1 MILFPLSDHEN
12 RNPAITLGGI
22 PPPTLVLL
30 PLLHESLEEY
40 AERDAIRALSGTH
53 SEEILSD
60 WLEIAVNE
68 RRARLLEHGRERW
81 QKKLTHAQKR
91 LSGEDWSEACHQ
103 FALEILGYRRNR
115 APMAAISLSHAL
127 SELTVSQVDAKTLF
141 NERAGDWKLAGLRP
155 ANHPQN
161 RLAQY
166 LDLVK
171 ALPDWP
177 TRLLECSFNPHRILS
192 YNRKSLMISELKKH
206 LAANVLTGKI
216 GGSRLDTLVVDGF
229 LPLLAAKNNTDL
241 FPYWF
246 HWYAGDFP
254 TKLKTFLR
262 SAEIAGPGTGEAFSN
277 GLLQGALGYFLQK
290 NLV

>member
-1 MILFPLSDHEN
+1 M
-12 RNPAITLGGI
+12 
-22 PPPTLVLL
+22 L

-60 WLEIAVNE
+60 WLEITLDE

-81 QKKLTHAQKR
+81 EKKLTHAQKR

-115 APMAAISLSHAL
+115 APMSAISLSHTL
-127 SELTVSQVDAKTLF
+127 SELSGSQINAETLF
-141 NERAGDWKLAGLRP
+141 HEREGEWKLAGLRP
-155 ANHPQN
+155 ANHPKN

-171 ALPDWP
+171 ARSDWP
-177 TRLLECSFNPHRILS
+177 SRLLECSFNTPRMVCP
-192 YNRKSLMISELKKH
+192 NRKSLMISELRKH
-206 LAANVLTGKI
+206 LVADVLAGKI

-229 LPLLAAKNNTDL
+229 LPLLAAKKNTDL

-246 HWYAGDFP
+246 NWYAGDLP
-254 TKLKTFLR
+254 TKLKTFLLM
-262 SAEIAGPGTGEAFSN
+262 AEIAGPGTGEAFSN